1 MISPLMKV
9 LDLFLNPQTHRLR
22 SGWRAL
28 IFLALV
34 LLPRLA
40 TLFITTEAP
49 AGSSSSYFEVDGS
62 MVVVY
67 AALILWVA
75 LISWFCLRFL
85 ERLPLAALGYAFHR
99 GWLCDFSLGLAI
111 SGAMIL
117 LVVLIQ
123 FLGGGT
129 QIRLNPEWLQS
140 GGVPWRSLLLSI
152 GLATLLLTVAASFE
166 EIVFRGYVFQTL
178 VRDVPVAIPLLLLSL
193 LFGLAHWSNPSRTL
207 FSTTNTVL
215 AGIWLAVAFLKT
227 RSLWLPTGLHLGWNW
242 TMGVFFGI
250 PVSGLPLRKTVLL
263 TTSGSPEWL
272 TGGSY
277 GCEGGLAATLVLGL
291 STALI
296 WRASWLLVSPEM
308 RSANSTPTHTEEKPL
323 QLDLQ

>member
-1 MISPLMKV
+1 MKP
-9 LDLFLNPQTHRLR
+9 LDLLLNPQTHRLR

-40 TLFITTEAP
+40 TLFVQTDATSGA
-49 AGSSSSYFEVDGS
+49 ASSYFEVDGS

-85 ERLPLAALGYAFHR
+85 EGLPLAALGYAFHR
-99 GWLCDFSLGLAI
+99 GWLRDLSLGFAV
-111 SGAMIL
+111 SAAMIL

-123 FLGGGT
+123 ILGGGT
-129 QIRLNPEWLQS
+129 QIQLNPAWSQPNGSSWNSLVS
-140 GGVPWRSLLLSI
+140 GIVV
-152 GLATLLLTVAASFE
+152 ATLLLSVAAAFE

-178 VRDVPVAIPLLLLSL
+178 VRDVPVALPLLLLSL

-242 TMGVFFGI
+242 TMGLLFGI
-250 PVSGLPLRKTVLL
+250 PVSGLPFRNTVLL
-263 TTSGSPEWL
+263 TTSGSPQWL

-277 GCEGGLAATLVLGL
+277 GCEGGFAATLVLVL
-291 STALI
+291 STVLL
-296 WRASWLLVSPEM
+296 WRASWLRVSPEM
-308 RSANSTPTHTEEKPL
+308 RSANDAQAPPAEKPL
-323 QLDLQ
+323 ELNLQ